1 MGLQLVQLLNPIRMT
16 IAGTFNPM
24 GAYNGATNYAVGDQV
39 DYNGSS
45 YIMYVDA
52 GAGTLPTNT
61 TYWGLIAEKGDTGA
75 TGATGATGSAGAD
88 GADGNT
94 VLSGVIDP
102 TTEGVNGDFY
112 INTANDTIFGPKTAG
127 VWGSATSLVGPTGAA
142 GSNGTNGTDG
152 VGVPAGGTAG
162 QVLSKIDGTDYNTQ
176 WVADAGGIA
185 DPGSN
190 GILARTALNTTSART
205 ITGTANQVTV
215 TNGDGVSGN
224 PTLSLPQDIHT
235 GASPTFGRVIVSGIN
250 AVPISIVSTAA
261 SGSGSGAGITAI
273 SSDGAALASGDRL
286 GFLLFGGNY
295 DNTNTSNTCGIITY
309 ANEAWTSTA
318 KGSMLELAIT
328 KIGSATRVTGLR
340 VGADGYSG
348 TQFYGTAYPSADS
361 TYTLGTS
368 ALYWSK
374 TYTDRLY
381 LNSTVY
387 LDGTTTGIAEV
398 AGAISGSTS
407 LLNAGNFT
415 YNGGGSFINYNGGT
429 AFNQRQSGMYIAIA
443 NSFAGTRSNR
453 LSGFDFTVLNSVS
466 QTASALYGAFGTII
480 ANAASSVITA
490 GAGFSSQLSLQNQ
503 ASMSIGSYFGVQPQA
518 ITSNLAGANTMTIT
532 SYGGISIP
540 AQAAVTNLTI
550 TTQYGLLIGNL
561 TGATT
566 NYAIYTGTG
575 LVRFGDVMLP
585 VQATTAGAPAYVKGG
600 IYFDTTLNKLRV
612 GGATAWETCTSV

>member
-235 GASPTFGRVIVSGIN
+235 GATPQF
-250 AVPISIVSTAA
+250 
-261 SGSGSGAGITAI
+261 
-273 SSDGAALASGDRL
+273 
-286 GFLLFGGNY
+286 
-295 DNTNTSNTCGIITY
+295 
-309 ANEAWTSTA
+309 
-318 KGSMLELAIT
+318 
-328 KIGSATRVTGLR
+328 TGLTTT
-340 VGADGYSG
+340 GNINPTTD
-348 TQFYGTAYPSADS
+348 SAR
-361 TYTLGTS
+361 TLGTS

-429 AFNQRQSGMYIAIA
+429 AFNQRQSGVYVAIA

-453 LSGFDFTVLNSVS
+453 LSGFDFNVLNSVS
-466 QTASALYGAFGTII
+466 QTASALYGAFGQVT
-480 ANAASSVITA
+480 ANAKSSVITA

-540 AQAAVTNLTI
+540 AQADVTNLTI